1 MMTVIGQLPIAPLKR
16 SAQAAPTTAT
26 IRATSQRRRATDR

>member
-1 MMTVIGQLPIAPLKR
+1 MMIVIVQLPIAPLRR

-26 IRATSQRRRATDR
+26 ITATSQRRRATDR